1 MAESIIFGYARVSSK
16 EQNLDGQ
23 YILLKK
29 VGCQEIIEE
38 KMSGKNL
45 QRPELDRLRQRVR
58 GDDTVI
64 VTSLDRLGRNL
75 SELVAIVNEFKQK
88 GVIFKSL
95 RENIDINSA
104 VGNMQFQMFAAF
116 AEFEREII
124 RERTLAGLEAAR
136 ARGRK
141 GGRKPVLSKQQAQ
154 QIKTLYDNGTTV
166 VEIAKSYGVS
176 RKTIYVYL
184 NKGK

>member
-1 MAESIIFGYARVSSK
+1 M
-16 EQNLDGQ
+16 N
-23 YILLKK
+23 LKK
-29 VGCQEIIEE
+29 
-38 KMSGKNL
+38 
-45 QRPELDRLRQRVR
+45 R
-58 GDDTVI
+58 
-64 VTSLDRLGRNL
+64 
-75 SELVAIVNEFKQK
+75 QK
-88 GVIFKSL
+88 GVIFKRL

>member
-38 KMSGKNL
+38 K
-45 QRPELDRLRQRVR
+45 RLC
-58 GDDTVI
+58 
-64 VTSLDRLGRNL
+64 
-75 SELVAIVNEFKQK
+75 
-88 GVIFKSL
+88 
-95 RENIDINSA
+95 ENIDINSA

-154 QIKTLYDNGTTV
+154 QIETLYDNGTTV
-166 VEIAKSYGVS
+166 VEIAKSYGVFLKNVVKCAHTTS
-176 RKTIYVYL
+176 LLRIIP
-184 NKGK
+184 

>member
-75 SELVAIVNEFKQK
+75 SELVAIVNEFKKKAKRCYFQK
-88 GVIFKSL
+88 V
-95 RENIDINSA
+95 
-104 VGNMQFQMFAAF
+104 
-116 AEFEREII
+116 
-124 RERTLAGLEAAR
+124 AR
-136 ARGRK
+136 K
-141 GGRKPVLSKQQAQ
+141 
-154 QIKTLYDNGTTV
+154 Y
-166 VEIAKSYGVS
+166 
-176 RKTIYVYL
+176 
-184 NKGK
+184 